1 MALGKIKSCGWELEH
16 SAEIAMQSEALICA
30 AMALTPREDRLM
42 FTWEWM
48 CLVAVSRCRQ
58 WLSAFLLYPVNL
70 KLFQPAPSS
79 EFPSTF
85 QPPPAELPLTSA
97 WEKLIVFSQ
106 FVFLF
111 SDNLCRDTYTC
122 CLPEH
127 LLCPATFSFLTVLF
141 VIGP

>member
-1 MALGKIKSCGWELEH
+1 ML
-16 SAEIAMQSEALICA
+16 
-30 AMALTPREDRLM
+30 P
-42 FTWEWM
+42 WEWM
-48 CLVAVSRCRQ
+48 CLVAIYKCRQ
-58 WLSAFLLYPVNL
+58 WLSAFLLYIVNV
-70 KLFQPAPSS
+70 KLFQEAPSS

-127 LLCPATFSFLTVLF
+127 LLCPETFSFLTVLSL
-141 VIGP
+141 IGP